1 MRNASEIQ
9 VRLRTEENL
18 LNLTIKEP
26 SIASRRAASEGHL
39 RLLQVLAEKGL
50 ADKLRINQILLP
62 WDHYSSDQLS
72 CGQPLMGIFLSCR

>member
-9 VRLRTEENL
+9 VRVRTEENL
-18 LNLTIKEP
+18 LNWTIKGP
-26 SIASRRAASEGHL
+26 SMASRSAASEGHL

-50 ADKLRINQILLP
+50 ADKLRINQTLLP

-72 CGQPLMGIFLSCR
+72 CGQPLMGIF

>member
-1 MRNASEIQ
+1 MERQNSKNKGQGGGGSSTVRNASEIQ

-39 RLLQVLAEKGL
+39 RLLQVLAEKGHTQ
-50 ADKLRINQILLP
+50 IN
-62 WDHYSSDQLS
+62 
-72 CGQPLMGIFLSCR
+72 